1 MTEFD
6 STSRSATTRDFSVL
20 SSDSLGEK
28 SRPVS
33 QVIALL
39 NEMST
44 QLQTGARFSLLV
56 KMPWNRRCTFNGVF
70 LLLVVRLVLGPRCA
84 PYTLGVWMKDL
95 FVPRFGLL
103 PLVAPNRLWW
113 VMRVFWTVKFRCRR
127 EHPAVTEATF
137 SFYREWSGFAGAW

>member
-1 MTEFD
+1 MYF
-6 STSRSATTRDFSVL
+6 
-20 SSDSLGEK
+20 
-28 SRPVS
+28 
-33 QVIALL
+33 Q
-39 NEMST
+39 
-44 QLQTGARFSLLV
+44 
-56 KMPWNRRCTFNGVF
+56 RRI

-127 EHPAVTEATF
+127 EHPAVTDSSPSFFSRGVVKQATF
-137 SFYREWSGFAGAW
+137 SFYSEWSGFAGAW